1 MSKFNK
7 FEDLGARM
15 VTAVFVG
22 GGLYG
27 FFGPN
32 RQMGCDG
39 VIGVGR
45 YYGWISRNLFVPN
58 ILSTHLH
65 GRDSAL
71 DGSNLRSLNLRE
83 GQIGEV
89 GIQN

>member
-1 MSKFNK
+1 M
-7 FEDLGARM
+7 
-15 VTAVFVG
+15 
-22 GGLYG
+22 
-27 FFGPN
+27 
-32 RQMGCDG
+32 
-39 VIGVGR
+39 
-45 YYGWISRNLFVPN
+45 PN

-89 GIQN
+89 GIQSGVETVHVDEAAWQRYLLREGLIQTIFPDLDLADRELVMNAARGRSE